1 MNNVKKAS
9 DISFDPKID
18 RLIVT
23 LRDRRVILAVDLAAI
38 YGVPAKA
45 LNQAVKRNA
54 EKFPADFMFQLT
66 LEEAKAVQRSRSQFV
81 TLKRG
86 HNIKYLPRA
95 FTEHGALQAA
105 NLLNSPRA
113 VAMSIYVI
121 RAFVKMREDQAANQ
135 AILKRLAEI
144 DRTLLT
150 HDTALRD
157 IYRKL
162 LPLLSPP
169 PEPQRPEIGFHV
181 KEDAA
186 PYGVKGRTARR

>member
-1 MNNVKKAS
+1 MS
-9 DISFDPKID
+9 TRQSLISAEKID
-18 RLIVT
+18 HLILT
-23 LRDRRVILAVDLAAI
+23 LRDQRVILASDLAAI

-54 EKFPADFMFQLT
+54 ERFPADFMFQLT
-66 LEEAKAVQRSRSQFV
+66 LEEAKAVQRSRSQTV

-86 HNIKYLPRA
+86 HNIKYLPYA

-121 RAFVKMREDQAANQ
+121 RAFVKLREDQAANQ

-144 DRTLLT
+144 DQTLLT

-157 IYRKL
+157 VYRKL

-169 PEPQRPEIGFHV
+169 PEPERPEIGFHV
-181 KEDAA
+181 KEDGV
-186 PYGVKGRTARR
+186 PYRVKRKTVRS

>member
-1 MNNVKKAS
+1 MKKTF
-9 DISFDPKID
+9 DISFDPKIHQ
-18 RLIVT
+18 LILT
-23 LRDRRVILAVDLAAI
+23 LRDQRVILAADLAAI

-54 EKFPADFMFQLT
+54 ERFPADFMFQLA
-66 LEEAKAVQRSRSQFV
+66 LEEAQAVQCSRSQFV

-86 HNIKYLPRA
+86 HNIKYLPYA

-121 RAFVKMREDQAANQ
+121 HAFVKMRKDQAANQ

-144 DRTLLT
+144 DKTLLT

-157 IYRKL
+157 VYRKL

-169 PEPQRPEIGFHV
+169 PEPERPEIGFHV
-181 KEDAA
+181 KEDGV
-186 PYGVKGRTARR
+186 PYRVKRRTTRS

>member
-1 MNNVKKAS
+1 LKKTF
-9 DISFDPKID
+9 DISFDPKIHQ
-18 RLIVT
+18 LILT
-23 LRDRRVILAVDLAAI
+23 LRDQRVILAADLAAI

-54 EKFPADFMFQLT
+54 ERFPADFMFQLA
-66 LEEAKAVQRSRSQFV
+66 LEEAQAVQCSRSQFV

-86 HNIKYLPRA
+86 HNIKYLPYA

-121 RAFVKMREDQAANQ
+121 HAFVKMRKDQAANQ

-144 DRTLLT
+144 DKTLLT

-157 IYRKL
+157 VYRKL

-169 PEPQRPEIGFHV
+169 PEPERPEIGFHV
-181 KEDAA
+181 KEDGV
-186 PYGVKGRTARR
+186 PYRVKRRTTRS